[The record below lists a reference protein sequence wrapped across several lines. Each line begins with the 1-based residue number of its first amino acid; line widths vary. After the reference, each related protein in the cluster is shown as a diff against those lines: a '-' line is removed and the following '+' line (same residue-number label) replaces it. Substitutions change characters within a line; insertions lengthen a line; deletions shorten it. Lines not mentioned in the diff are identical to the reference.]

1 MTILSGNSTIGEKK
15 KMDEQPNDHDKPPTA
30 FEVMLSVMAAAIG
43 VQNSKNRERDF
54 SQGNPLVFIMA
65 GLIFTVLFVLSV
77 IGVVYLV
84 L

>member
-30 FEVMLSVMAAAIG
+30 FEVMLSVMAAAFG